1 MLQAGDGQRRI
12 RDSARVSRLARIP
25 VMHCVFKASRH
36 APRAAR
42 LRGGVLRACLFG
54 CLLFVGACSVVG
66 ALYERLDL
74 LLGLE
79 ADSWLDLDAGQKSR
93 FRLAARGRIEQNRR
107 EELPRYI
114 GLLELAA
121 MRVEESPDA
130 GTLLADA
137 ESLRLAL
144 RDTIRRSLPMVA
156 DALARLRPEQ
166 IEYFAEQLE
175 KSNAEYAED
184 YLEAPPDRFRSARLK
199 RSREAVERWTG
210 RLDTAQ
216 RERLAALVDAIPD
229 GSAAW
234 SRYSLAW
241 QQALLAE
248 LRAGTDSQR
257 LLRLMEHWWT
267 TDASMDPGYVAQLE
281 TNRRLI
287 ASALAELLP
296 TLSQRQR
303 ARATREFR
311 DLAGDL
317 RELQRPKAGVVA
329 P

>member
-1 MLQAGDGQRRI
+1 
-12 RDSARVSRLARIP
+12 
-25 VMHCVFKASRH
+25 MHRVFKALRH
-36 APRAAR
+36 APPVAR
-42 LRGGVLRACLFG
+42 LRDRLLRAGLLG
-54 CLLFVGACSVVG
+54 CLLLVGACSVVG

-79 ADSWLDLDAGQKSR
+79 ADSWLDLDADQKSS

-114 GLLELAA
+114 GLLERAA
-121 MRVEESPDA
+121 MRVEGSPDA
-130 GTLLADA
+130 DTLLADA

-175 KSNAEYAED
+175 KSNAEYTEE
-184 YLEAPPDRFRSARLK
+184 YLDVPPDRFRGARLK

-210 RLDTAQ
+210 RLDAGQ

-234 SRYSLAW
+234 NRYSLAW

-257 LLRLMEHWWT
+257 LLRLMEHWWI
-267 TDASMDPGYVAQLE
+267 TDAGMDPAYVAQLE
-281 TNRRLI
+281 TNRGLI

-317 RELQRPKAGVVA
+317 RELQRPDSQGAA

>member
-1 MLQAGDGQRRI
+1 
-12 RDSARVSRLARIP
+12 
-25 VMHCVFKASRH
+25 MHRVFKALRH
-36 APRAAR
+36 VLLTAR
-42 LRGGVLRACLFG
+42 FRDRVLRACLLG
-54 CLLFVGACSVVG
+54 GVLFVGACSVVG
-66 ALYERLDL
+66 VLYERLDL

-79 ADSWLDLDAGQKSR
+79 ADSWLDLDADQTRS
-93 FRLAARGRIEQNRR
+93 FRVAARGRIEQNRR

-114 GLLELAA
+114 ALLELAA
-121 MRVEESPDA
+121 VRANGSPDA
-130 GTLLADA
+130 DALLADA
-137 ESLRLAL
+137 ESLRLLL

-156 DALARLRPEQ
+156 DALIRLRPEQ

-175 KSNAEYAED
+175 KSNTEYAKE
-184 YLEAPPDRFRSARLK
+184 YLDAPPDRFRSARLK

-234 SRYSLAW
+234 KSYSLAW

-248 LRAGTDSQR
+248 LRAGTDSAR
-257 LLRLMEHWWT
+257 LVRLMEHWWT
-267 TDASMDPGYVAQLE
+267 TDASMDPAYVAQLE

-287 ASALAELLP
+287 ADALAELLP

-303 ARATREFR
+303 SRATRELR

-317 RELQRPKAGVVA
+317 RELQRPDAVGAA

>member
-1 MLQAGDGQRRI
+1 
-12 RDSARVSRLARIP
+12 
-25 VMHCVFKASRH
+25 MHRVFKALRH
-36 APRAAR
+36 APPGAR
-42 LRGGVLRACLFG
+42 LRDRLLRAGLLG
-54 CLLFVGACSVVG
+54 CVLLVGACSVVG

-79 ADSWLDLDAGQKSR
+79 ADSWLDLDADQKSS
-93 FRLAARGRIEQNRR
+93 FRLAARERIEQNRR
-107 EELPRYI
+107 EELPGYI
-114 GLLELAA
+114 QLLERAA
-121 MRVEESPDA
+121 MRMEGSPDA
-130 GTLLADA
+130 DTLLADA

-144 RDTIRRSLPMVA
+144 RDTLRRSLPMVA

-166 IEYFAEQLE
+166 VAYFAEQLE
-175 KSNAEYAED
+175 KSNAEYAEE
-184 YLEAPPDRFRSARLK
+184 YLDVPPDRFRGARLK

-210 RLDTAQ
+210 RLDAAQ
-216 RERLAALVDAIPD
+216 RARLAALVDAIPD

-234 SRYSLAW
+234 NRYSLAW

-248 LRAGTDSQR
+248 LRAGTDSPR
-257 LLRLMEHWWT
+257 LLRLMEHWWV
-267 TDASMDPGYVAQLE
+267 TDAGMDPAYVAQLE
-281 TNRRLI
+281 TNRGLI

-303 ARATREFR
+303 ARATREFL

-317 RELQRPKAGVVA
+317 RELQRPNARGVA